1 MKVFLDTNVL
11 VAAFATRGLC
21 ADVLRNVLAEQELIT
36 GTVILTELERALHK
50 KLGLTQE
57 FISEITALLR
67 RYPVF
72 SPPKILPKISSLSPE
87 DRKVLATA
95 LASGADIF
103 VTGDQDLLDVN
114 EQFQLEI
121 TNPRGYWNR
130 VKGWGK

>member
-36 GTVILTELERALHK
+36 GTVILSELERALHK

-57 FISEITALLR
+57 FTSEVTALLR
-67 RYPVF
+67 RYTVVPQPKTLPKVS
-72 SPPKILPKISSLSPE
+72 SPPLE

-95 LASGADIF
+95 LASGADIL

-114 EQFQLEI
+114 EQFPIEI

-130 VKGWGK
+130 VKRRGK